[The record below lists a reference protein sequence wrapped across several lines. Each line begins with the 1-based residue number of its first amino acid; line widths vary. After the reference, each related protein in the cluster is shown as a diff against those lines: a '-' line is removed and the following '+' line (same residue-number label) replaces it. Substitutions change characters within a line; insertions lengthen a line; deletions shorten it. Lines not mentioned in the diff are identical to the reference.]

1 MSDWGFSNA
10 IAFAVAMTIRD
21 MSEERE
27 KSDLKHK
34 SFTRNAMRKLQMI
47 VHKLLMLSQKL

>member
-27 KSDLKHK
+27 KA
-34 SFTRNAMRKLQMI
+34 N
-47 VHKLLMLSQKL
+47 

>member
-27 KSDLKHK
+27 KSELKHK

-47 VHKLLMLSQKL
+47 VHKL

>member
-21 MSEERE
+21 MSEEKE
-27 KSDLKHK
+27 KK
-34 SFTRNAMRKLQMI
+34 RNKT
-47 VHKLLMLSQKL
+47 QKFYQECYEKIADDSA